1 MAKYGGR
8 PAATR
13 KLGIRVVR
21 AGSAVDQ
28 LLEGYST
35 LSSPTEKRASKF
47 LAALREGAVV
57 DAFQHLEQVHAFECE
72 FEEIKL
78 V

>member
-8 PAATR
+8 PAATS
-13 KLGIRVVR
+13 KLGIRVAR
-21 AGSAVDQ
+21 AGNAVVNI
-28 LLEGYST
+28 LEGYPT

-47 LAALREGAVV
+47 LAALSKRAVV
-57 DAFQHLEQVHAFECE
+57 DAFQRLGQVHAVACE